1 MRSGYADGSTEY
13 KVFDF
18 VLYVSEICLFLCS
31 SLKRFFVVQFFFLV
45 FEDTVW
51 LVKSS

>member
-1 MRSGYADGSTEY
+1 MFADGSWEN
-13 KVFDF
+13 KVFYF

-31 SLKRFFVVQFFFLV
+31 SLMRFIVVQFFFI

-51 LVKSS
+51 LVKKS